1 MTLYVQRGGLK
12 GDETEKL
19 ATSVRRKG
27 KERAR
32 RREGGDRS
40 PRRGSHSWLPVNCP
54 NKNVRAASASFFFF
68 FLSFSRGSRAIAW
81 APP

>member
-1 MTLYVQRGGLK
+1 MYSEEDLK
-12 GDETEKL
+12 ETKL
-19 ATSVRRKG
+19 RNWQHPSGG
-27 KERAR
+27 KERNER
-32 RREGGDRS
+32 DGERGGDRS

>member
-32 RREGGDRS
+32 RREGG
-40 PRRGSHSWLPVNCP
+40 GSIPAPWQPLVASGELP
-54 NKNVRAASASFFFF
+54 
-68 FLSFSRGSRAIAW
+68 
-81 APP
+81 